1 MGIKPKIL
9 VVDDENDLCTLIK
22 ENLEEVAQFEVV
34 TTSDPLIVEDLCEK
48 EMPDLL
54 LIDVVMPSRSGSEVI
69 ASLKKDPRTSSLPI
83 VVMSGLGEMV
93 YFKKKDKWR
102 WLPNSE
108 VVRNRGEILEEK
120 DSRKAAEAY
129 GVDDYI
135 EKPFKQD
142 RLLHVLKRAIETAR
156 LKAENS
162 ELKMRVGSSRMFIGN
177 ATCMVQLRQSIEK
190 VAPTGSRVFV
200 AGPAGSGKEVIARN
214 IHEKSHRKKGPFVV
228 LSVSSISPDVIDQ
241 ELFGTEESND
251 INAPPRKVGI
261 FEQANGGTLFIDEV
275 TDIPVSVQGK
285 LVRFLQ
291 DKTLQRVGGTRKIES
306 DVRVIAA
313 TNKDIQ
319 EEIKLGRMREDLYY
333 RLNVVPLRAPA
344 LRERRE
350 DIPMLCD
357 YFLAQASEAA
367 KIPPRKLSDDAI
379 AAMQSYDWP
388 GNVRQLRNVIEWLL
402 IMCPGG
408 SNDSISSDLLPRE
421 IFSSTPA
428 SITPEVNPDIM
439 SMKLREAREVFE
451 RQYLAAQINRFGGN
465 ISRTASFIGME
476 RSALHRKLKSLEVV
490 NAEEKISA

>member
-1 MGIKPKIL
+1 VGDMSFEIL
-9 VVDDENDLCTLIK
+9 VIDDEADIRELVSDILSDSGYSVRTAKNSST
-22 ENLEEVAQFEVV
+22 AFEA
-34 TTSDPLIVEDLCEK
+34 IAEK
-48 EMPDLL
+48 L
-54 LIDVVMPSRSGSEVI
+54 PSALVLDIWLKNSE
-69 ASLKKDPRTSSLPI
+69 LD
-83 VVMSGLGEMV
+83 GLG
-93 YFKKKDKWR
+93 
-102 WLPNSE
+102 
-108 VVRNRGEILEEK
+108 ILETVK
-120 DSRKAAEAY
+120 RKYPEIPVIMISGHGNIETAVNSLRMGAY
-129 GVDDYI
+129 DYI

>member
-1 MGIKPKIL
+1 MSFEIL
-9 VVDDENDLCTLIK
+9 VIDDEADIRELVSDILSDSGYSVRTAKNSST
-22 ENLEEVAQFEVV
+22 AFEA
-34 TTSDPLIVEDLCEK
+34 IAEK
-48 EMPDLL
+48 L
-54 LIDVVMPSRSGSEVI
+54 PSALVLDIWLKNSE
-69 ASLKKDPRTSSLPI
+69 LD
-83 VVMSGLGEMV
+83 GLG
-93 YFKKKDKWR
+93 
-102 WLPNSE
+102 
-108 VVRNRGEILEEK
+108 ILETVK
-120 DSRKAAEAY
+120 RKYPEIPVIMISGHGNIETAVNSLRMGAY
-129 GVDDYI
+129 DYI